1 VLGWHHERTRQEG
14 AHHMTALHLQIIFT
28 IIAVIMTVINVAI
41 IIEYKRMRRNIM
53 QDRMLHLKRWRQWQ

>member
-1 VLGWHHERTRQEG
+1 
-14 AHHMTALHLQIIFT
+14 MTALHLQIIFT

-53 QDRMLHLKRWRQWQ
+53 QDRMLYLKRWRQWQ

>member
-1 VLGWHHERTRQEG
+1 
-14 AHHMTALHLQIIFT
+14 MTALHLQIIFT

-53 QDRMLHLKRWRQWQ
+53 QDHMLYLKRWRQWQ

>member
-1 VLGWHHERTRQEG
+1 
-14 AHHMTALHLQIIFT
+14 MTALHLQIIFT

>member
-1 VLGWHHERTRQEG
+1 
-14 AHHMTALHLQIIFT
+14 MTALHLQIIFT

-41 IIEYKRMRRNIM
+41 IIEYKLMRRNIM